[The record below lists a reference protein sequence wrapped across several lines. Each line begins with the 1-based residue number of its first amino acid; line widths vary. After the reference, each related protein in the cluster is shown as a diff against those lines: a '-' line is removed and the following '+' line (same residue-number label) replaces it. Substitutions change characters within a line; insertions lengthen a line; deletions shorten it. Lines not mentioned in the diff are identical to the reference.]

1 MLDQNATIGDAMYFF
16 EGHELTHVAEQSGT
30 YNDLATALLRIEY
43 GDEIGDFQEFLKKVE
58 SGEMV

>member
-1 MLDQNATIGDAMYFF
+1 MYFVA
-16 EGHELTHVAEQSGT
+16 GHELTHVAEQSGT